1 MCFEWPENI
10 GFLLLLIPLAVVL
23 GYGVIRQMNARE
35 EVVCPV
41 LAASMMPFVS
51 FRVLVVKKILIFI
64 AVALALFS
72 MTGPRLCNG
81 GKPVLRKGVDIV
93 FMLDVSRSMLAR
105 DVLPDRLSQAKFEIS
120 RISHEVRGGRRSIIL
135 FAAEPL
141 VQCPL
146 TSDREAFDALL
157 GMASPDL
164 IEQQGTGFR
173 SALEMARSL
182 LEPASEMQI
191 AAHTKGEKIVVL
203 LSDGEDHSGGFIT
216 AAERLKKKGVRF
228 FVAGVGTASPSVIPL
243 EGSGTEVRRD
253 ANGRPVTTS
262 FNPESLR
269 SIATAAG
276 GTYLRSSADHLVYR
290 DIAAAINR
298 IAASSR
304 WVMEP
309 SETRPLDRYVL
320 AAAFLLL
327 FAETLTGRG
336 WRPKR

>member
-10 GFLLLLIPLAVVL
+10 GFLMLLIPLAVVL
-23 GYGVIRQMNARE
+23 GYGVIRQMNVRE
-35 EVVCPV
+35 EVISEV
-41 LAASMMPFVS
+41 LADSMMPFVS
-51 FRVLVVKKILIFI
+51 FRVLVVKRIMLFFAIG
-64 AVALALFS
+64 LALFAL
-72 MTGPRLCNG
+72 TGPRLCNG
-81 GKPVLRKGVDIV
+81 NKPVLRKGVDIV
-93 FMLDVSRSMLAR
+93 FMLDVSRSMTAR

-120 RISHEVRGGRRSIIL
+120 RISHDVRGGRRSIIL

-157 GMASPDL
+157 GMASPEL
-164 IEQQGTGFR
+164 IEQQGTVFR
-173 SALEMARSL
+173 TAFEMAGSL
-182 LEPASEMQI
+182 LEPATEKKF
-191 AAHTKGEKIVVL
+191 AGHTKGEKIVVL

-216 AAERLKKKGVRF
+216 EAERLKKKGVRF
-228 FVAGVGTASPSVIPL
+228 FVAGVGTTSPAVIPAGPGADIKKD
-243 EGSGTEVRRD
+243 E
-253 ANGRPVTTS
+253 NGRPVTTS

-269 SIATAAG
+269 SIAASTG
-276 GTYLRSSADHLVYR
+276 GTYYRSTSEHQVNH

-298 IAASSR
+298 IAATSQ

-309 SETRPLDRYVL
+309 SDTRPLDRYVL

-336 WRPKR
+336 WRAKR